1 MAVRRVFVLLAVA
14 IVSTSP
20 VFAQTTVPATSS
32 VPRVWTESGT
42 GYRAYVMFDQVSFTA
57 KESFDAIL
65 GKTSLSAIG
74 GGGEVRFWKGLFVRG
89 SYSAMEAT
97 GERAFV
103 VGGQVIPVRIPLT
116 VEMKP
121 WEFSVGWRLP
131 LDRSQRFVAYG
142 GAGSLYVTYRETSD
156 FAEPGENV
164 DESFTGQL
172 AFGGL
177 DVRIWKLVSA
187 GVEVQYRTVPDALGR
202 EGSISAEFDETNLG
216 GTAIRFLVGIRK

>member
-1 MAVRRVFVLLAVA
+1 MRLRRVIGLLTVS
-14 IVSTSP
+14 ILSTSP
-20 VFAQTTVPATSS
+20 AFAQAPAPARPSA
-32 VPRVWTESGT
+32 PRAWTEPGT
-42 GYRAYVMFDQVSFTA
+42 GYRVYVVFDQVSLA
-57 KESFDAIL
+57 AEKSFDAIL
-65 GKTSLSAIG
+65 GKTSLSAVG
-74 GGGEVRFWKGLFVRG
+74 GGGEIRFWKGLFVRG

-103 VGGQVIPVRIPLT
+103 VGGQVIPVGIPLT
-116 VEMKP
+116 VQMKP
-121 WEFSVGWRLP
+121 WEFSVGWRVP
-131 LDRSQRFVAYG
+131 LDRAQRFVAYG

-156 FAEPGENV
+156 FAGPGENV

-202 EGSISAEFDETNLG
+202 EGSVSAGYDETNLG
-216 GTAIRFLVGIRK
+216 GTAIRFMVGIRK